1 MGKILRFA
9 QNDMDFFSPPP
20 DSHPYWWLDIIF
32 IRDIIILSNTG
43 GLFMT
48 APVIGVVIGVGLF
61 AFLFVKTYLKSKK

>member
-1 MGKILRFA
+1 MGSYFA
-9 QNDMDFFSPPP
+9 QNDMDFFSLPP
-20 DSHPYWWLDIIF
+20 DSHPYRILDIFF

-48 APVIGVVIGVGLF
+48 APVLGVVIGVALF